1 MATIRKAVRSRP
13 APLVGPLPLPAEADI
28 LARAFGCSLVWTRAQ
43 LGHWFPQDSPT
54 ILCRRLQRLSSRG
67 ILDRLRLTSAAG
79 SGQYAYFLTR
89 LGSQL
94 LLGPTVAR
102 PRGHIAQDL
111 FHSLGVSRF
120 YLALQAQLEPADAE
134 LLQWWGQAASLCY
147 LDGRAGAYVNPDA
160 AFLLGSRVEQLFL
173 LEYDR
178 APSTSGATQFLNKLY
193 RYLRYYEDRVY
204 RAHLGTG
211 SLQPILL
218 CLFEDADRLERIRD
232 RARAILDSTPA
243 AHPTVLFGVPQA
255 IDQPLGPWWVTP
267 HDSDPCSLL
276 DERLR

>member
-1 MATIRKAVRSRP
+1 M
-13 APLVGPLPLPAEADI
+13 
-28 LARAFGCSLVWTRAQ
+28 
-43 LGHWFPQDSPT
+43 
-54 ILCRRLQRLSSRG
+54 
-67 ILDRLRLTSAAG
+67 RLTSAAG
-79 SGQYAYFLTR
+79 SGQYAYFLSR

-94 LLGPTVAR
+94 LLGPTLAR

-120 YLALQAQLEPADAE
+120 YLALSGQLELADAE

-160 AFLLGSRVEQLFL
+160 AFLLGSQVEQLFL

-193 RYLRYYEDRVY
+193 RYLRYYEGRVY
-204 RAHLGTG
+204 RVHLGTG
-211 SLQPILL
+211 PLQPILL
-218 CLFEDADRLERIRD
+218 CLFEDVDRLERIRD
-232 RARAILDSTPA
+232 RTRVILENAPA
-243 AHPTVLFGVPQA
+243 THPTVVFGLPEAVN
-255 IDQPLGPWWVTP
+255 QPLGPWWVTP
-267 HDSDPCSLL
+267 YDAAPCSLM